1 MVALASLPR
10 DDAAAQAVIG
20 ILRQRLGPDR
30 LQTGAAMRVQHAHS
44 ATWLEAQ
51 PPDAVA
57 FARSTDE
64 VAEIVRACAA
74 HRVPV
79 IPFGTGTSLEGGV
92 NAPGGGV
99 CVDLSGM
106 DAILAVNAGDLDT
119 RVQPGVTRKRLNEE
133 LRAEGL
139 FFPIDPGADASLGGM
154 ASTRASGTNAV
165 RYGTM
170 RDAVLSLEA
179 VMPDGRVIRT
189 GGRARKS
196 AAGYDLTRLLVG
208 AEGTLGL
215 ITELTLRLHGIPEA
229 IAAAS
234 CSFPTVNAAC
244 EAAMGAIQMGLPVAR
259 MELLDAVQVAACNA
273 YSELSLPEAP
283 LLLLE
288 FHGSDAGVA
297 EQAEAFGDL
306 AAEAGGTGFGWTAS
320 TEERTALWQ
329 ARHDA
334 YWAACALRPGAKGLS
349 TDVCVP
355 ISRLGEAVEAARAR
369 AEGIGMPATVLGH
382 VGDGNF
388 HVLLLVDVTDAAE
401 RAAAD
406 AYIEWLAE
414 LALSLDGT
422 CTGEHGIGQG
432 KRALLRRE
440 MGGAVDVMA
449 AVKAALDPLG
459 IMNPGK
465 VI

>member
-30 LQTGAAMRVQHAHS
+30 LQTGAAMRAQHAHS

-306 AAEAGGTGFGWTAS
+306 AAEAGGTGFRWTAS

-406 AYIEWLAE
+406 AYIEWLAD